1 MAKNFSFNS
10 TISDVQNRIVAA
22 SIKDVSNLNLL
33 KSEEAI
39 REVIKSYTERF
50 NATEGMLTNIANYMA
65 KSKDLVRLQDFNDL
79 FESFYI
85 DLSALY
91 NDLEA
96 VDQVLTLNLNRNK
109 NYYLIIKKRIRDLWK
124 RLHLTRLNI
133 YDLSP
138 ADESFYESFYSNVA
152 SSYISNIK
160 VDKKNGYLYLE
171 PRIRK
176 LYNNFNHI
184 KSVTET
190 NYPVENEDG
199 GVIFTTSPLNDLNV
213 NYDNGSRDMLRN
225 GLWKEEIICSDI
237 PNMTINIGS
246 DTKEIKR
253 NYRGA
258 VSVVDIEYNYPVE
271 INRLDIDVFGEKI
284 LDIDSVL
291 YKGKDSDD
299 WKVALL
305 EDDDPLTEP
314 NPFSETKQYSVR
326 GRAFDVI
333 SFLNM
338 QKIKVKFLRLVF
350 NQKNYSFL
358 NSNSLP
364 ERTVEQQITE
374 DLSQKRYELVK
385 FGTNI
390 EEELTS
396 PIEDTNTS
404 MYSKIMSIVESTR
417 DIQTMLDRINE
428 ILVPSVNVLST
439 NFSTTAKFEV
449 GAWSIEPR
457 IEEYTPL
464 IGKFDSKPYTI
475 RDRHLLSVSLNSE
488 QETPASTS
496 CNWYIQTKGKVI
508 PIQENNSS
516 WRKEPM
522 NIIDMSDHGSF
533 GTWPGSFVLLD
544 FPVDP
549 NNSELI
555 GIFENGQF
563 DYSFDTK
570 IAFLN
575 SRLLYL
581 HDLTEPAR
589 GKFSIRYPIALYN
602 CVSQYILSP
611 TSGRDINTDSIIDVP
626 LGIISNRREILKS
639 FIDSVKLINI
649 LDEDTDSTKYI
660 SDIYTISMGLSTI
673 EEAKLWYGSEF
684 SNCIFIDESIYS
696 QLDGIVNTPFESI
709 LVHSESKLST
719 TKDDMETYYTGTGI
733 GPSDLSILSLQS
745 NLAPL
750 SKQRII

>member
-1 MAKNFSFNS
+1 MANNFSFNS

-22 SIKDVSNLNLL
+22 SIRDVSNLNLL

-50 NATEGMLTNIANYMA
+50 NAAEGMLTNVAKYMA

-85 DLSALY
+85 DLAALY

-96 VDQVLTLNLNRNK
+96 VDQVLKLNLHRNK
-109 NYYLIIKKRIRDLWK
+109 NYYLVIKKRIRDLWQ
-124 RLHLTRLNI
+124 RLHLTRLNV

-152 SSYISNIK
+152 SSFISNITI
-160 VDKKNGYLYLE
+160 DKKNGYLYLE
-171 PRIRK
+171 PKIRK
-176 LYNNFNHI
+176 VFNNFNHI
-184 KSVTET
+184 KAVTET

-199 GVIFTTSPLNDLNV
+199 GVVFTTSSLNDLNE
-213 NYDNGSRDMLRN
+213 NYSDGTRDILKH
-225 GLWKEEIICSDI
+225 GLWKEEILCTDI
-237 PNMTINIGS
+237 PSLTLNIGS
-246 DTKEIKR
+246 DTREIKR
-253 NYRGA
+253 NYRGV
-258 VSVVDIEYNYPVE
+258 VSIVDIEYNYPVE
-271 INRLDIDVFGEKI
+271 INRLDIDVFGEKV
-284 LDIDSVL
+284 LDIDAVL
-291 YKGKDSDD
+291 YKGKESDE
-299 WKVALL
+299 WKIAKL
-305 EDDDPLTEP
+305 EDDDPMDEA
-314 NPFSETKQYSVR
+314 NPFSQTKKYSVR

-333 SFLNM
+333 SFLNL

-350 NQKNYSFL
+350 NQQNYSLL

-364 ERTVEQQITE
+364 ERTAEQQITE
-374 DLSQKRYELVK
+374 DLSQRRYELVK
-385 FGTNI
+385 FGTST

-396 PIEDTNTS
+396 PVEDTSTS
-404 MYSKIMSIVESTR
+404 MYSKIMAIVESTR

-428 ILVPSVNVLST
+428 VLVPSVNVLTT
-439 NFSTTAKFEV
+439 NFATTAKFEV
-449 GAWSIEPR
+449 GAWSIEPL

-464 IGKFDSKPYTI
+464 VGKYDSKPYTI
-475 RDRHLLSVSLNSE
+475 KDRHLLSVTLNSE

-496 CNWYIQTKGKVI
+496 CNWYIQTKGRVI
-508 PIQENNSS
+508 PIQENASN
-516 WRKEPM
+516 WRKEPL
-522 NIIDMSDHGSF
+522 NIIDMSDHGTF
-533 GTWPGSFVLLD
+533 GAWPGSFVLLD

-549 NNSELI
+549 NNSDLI

-589 GKFSIRYPIALYN
+589 GRFAIRYPVALYN
-602 CVSQYILSP
+602 CVSQYVLSP
-611 TSGRDINTDSIIDVP
+611 KPGNDTNISSIIDTP
-626 LGIISNRREILKS
+626 LGIISSRREILQS
-639 FIDSVKLINI
+639 FINSTTLNEIN
-649 LDEDTDSTKYI
+649 DEETNEPRAI

-673 EEAKLWYGSEF
+673 EEARIWYGSDF
-684 SNCIFIDESIYS
+684 SKCIFIDESIYS
-696 QLDGIVNTPFESI
+696 TINGITNSPFETIVVQSP
-709 LVHSESKLST
+709 SKLST
-719 TKDDMETYYTGTGI
+719 TKANMESFYAGLGV
-733 GPSDLSILSLQS
+733 GPSDLTILSIQP

-750 SKQRII
+750 SQQRII